1 MAIAQYGI
9 VLVTIDDLDQGR
21 AIAAALVES
30 RLAACVNLFPVQSV
44 YTWQGQLQQDDE
56 WQLVIKTDL
65 THFAALETCIHNLH
79 PYDLPEMIA
88 LPIVQGSRD
97 YLGWISSQVDPNGDG
112 L

>member
-1 MAIAQYGI
+1 MQ
-9 VLVTIDDLDQGR
+9 V

-65 THFAALETCIHNLH
+65 THFAALKPASTICTPTI
-79 PYDLPEMIA
+79 Y
-88 LPIVQGSRD
+88 RR
-97 YLGWISSQVDPNGDG
+97 
-112 L
+112 